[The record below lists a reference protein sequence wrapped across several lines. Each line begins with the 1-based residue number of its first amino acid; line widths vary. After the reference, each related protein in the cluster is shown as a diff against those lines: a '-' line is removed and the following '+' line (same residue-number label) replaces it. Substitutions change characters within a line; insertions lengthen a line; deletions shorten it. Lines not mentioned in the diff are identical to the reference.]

1 MFNAIV
7 VDKDENGSRASLTTV
22 SEDRLPEGDVT
33 VRVDY
38 STLNYKDGLAITGKG
53 PVVRGF
59 PMVPGIDLAG
69 TVEASR
75 HPSYQPGDQV
85 VLNGWG
91 VGESHWGGLA
101 QKASVKGDW
110 LVPLQSPFTPAQAM
124 AIGTAGYTAMLC
136 VLALEKLGVAP
147 EKGEVL
153 VTGAAGGVGSV
164 AVAVL
169 AKLGYCV
176 AASTGRPHEADYLKA
191 LGAAEI
197 VDRATLSAPGKP
209 LAMERWA
216 AAIDSVGSHTLA
228 NVCASMRHGGVV
240 AACGLAQG
248 MDFPATVAP
257 FILRGVTLAGIDS
270 VYRPRDQR
278 IEAWRRLAEDLDP
291 GKLDAITT
299 TIGLDQVID
308 TAGRLLAGQ
317 VRGRIVVDVNSCR
330 GTQP

>member
-1 MFNAIV
+1 MFKAILIE
-7 VDKDENGSRASLTTV
+7 KDDAGYRAGVTELAD
-22 SEDRLPEGDVT
+22 DRLSEGDVT
-33 VRVDY
+33 VRVEY

-53 PVVRGF
+53 PVVRSF

-69 TVEASR
+69 TVEVSSHAG
-75 HPSYQPGDQV
+75 YKPGDQV

-91 VGESHWGGLA
+91 VGETHWGGLG
-101 QKASVKGDW
+101 QKARVKGDW
-110 LVPLQSPFTPAQAM
+110 LVPLQAPFTPAQAM

-136 VLALEKLGVAP
+136 VLALEKNGITP

-176 AASTGRPHEADYLKA
+176 AASTGRPQEADYLKS

-197 VDRATLSAPGKP
+197 IDRNTLSAPGKP
-209 LAMERWA
+209 LAKERWA
-216 AAIDSVGSHTLA
+216 AAVDSVGSHTLA
-228 NVCASMRHGGVV
+228 NICAHMRYGGVV

-257 FILRGVTLAGIDS
+257 FILRGVTLAGVDS

-278 IEAWRRLAEDLDP
+278 IQAWQRLASDLDVS
-291 GKLDAITT
+291 KLEAITT
-299 TIGLDQVID
+299 TIGLGQVVE
-308 TAGRLLAGQ
+308 TASQLLAGQ
-317 VRGRIVVDVNSCR
+317 VRGRVVVDVNS
-330 GTQP
+330 